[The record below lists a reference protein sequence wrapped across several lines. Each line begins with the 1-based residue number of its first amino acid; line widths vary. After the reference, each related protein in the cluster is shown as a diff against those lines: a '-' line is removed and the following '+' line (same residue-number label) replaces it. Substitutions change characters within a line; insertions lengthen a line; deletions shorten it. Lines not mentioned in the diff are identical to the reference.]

1 MREFT
6 CKPIEAMD
14 IDKIELELNS
24 RDDIPQL
31 INFGRVNFPV
41 VGTFRYYM

>member
-6 CKPIEAMD
+6 GKPIEAMD
-14 IDKIELELNS
+14 IDKIELEINS

-31 INFGRVNFPV
+31 IK
-41 VGTFRYYM
+41 

>member
-6 CKPIEAMD
+6 CKPIEEMD

-31 INFGRVNFPV
+31 IKGLQ
-41 VGTFRYYM
+41 YILAL